1 MVWFTALSTHLV
13 GYFEG
18 IGSERGLGWWCS
30 DSLSPRDFPR
40 LETGKLVRHI
50 NPHFPN
56 DHTFN

>member
-40 LETGKLVRHI
+40 LETGKLVIPTCKKFDLLRVC
-50 NPHFPN
+50 
-56 DHTFN
+56 

>member
-40 LETGKLVRHI
+40 LETGKLV
-50 NPHFPN
+50 
-56 DHTFN
+56 